1 MSKEFKSDEDIKKF
15 ISEKPQKKF
24 YYYLERIHLIKL
36 VQKKIFK
43 EYLKKMSLKYSL
55 KKRNYPRLMN

>member
-15 ISEKPQKKF
+15 ISEKPLKKILLLSGENSF
-24 YYYLERIHLIKL
+24 NKTGA
-36 VQKKIFK
+36 KKIFK